1 MAKGSGT
8 KTDRLTSAARKQRG
22 SHWTGQDTVLAL
34 LFDALQPTNRY
45 FVEFGFNTNSYAPGQ
60 NTEKIWHAGW
70 RGLLLDG
77 GHANASINL
86 QQEFIKSTNI
96 VELFRKHGVPLEPD
110 YVSVDMDSADLWVV
124 DAMLGTY
131 KPRVYSVEYNPNYPW
146 RFAYDLP
153 GRGAVGPRVQARPRT
168 LWTQRRGQAVK
179 SRLLRRRLGTSNG
192 PRRKEARLHS
202 CGGRQA
208 VGHVLRAGRCVMALA
223 TRPCASLELV
233 DDVNVSFS
241 PSGNEVKNAFAKGWA
256 VNTHPDYKQMTA
268 EQAVTMIDYEEFLRQ
283 RDTLGRPLTA
293 AVAAGRRAAL
303 QGLFELGS
311 SRHVSLLFRL
321 ACFAKLKGNLF
332 VAGPGGTPKWMTSAA
347 ESAWSYTA

>member
-256 VNTHPDYKQMTA
+256 VNMHPDYKQMTA
-268 EQAVTMIDYEEFLRQ
+268 EQAVTMIDLRLRGVPQ
-283 RDTLGRPLTA
+283 AARHPRPA
-293 AVAAGRRAAL
+293 AHRCRRGGQTRRAARVVRA
-303 QGLFELGS
+303 GLLETRELALPACLLCKTEGQS
-311 SRHVSLLFRL
+311 LRCWARRHAQVDDISR
-321 ACFAKLKGNLF
+321 
-332 VAGPGGTPKWMTSAA
+332 
-347 ESAWSYTA
+347 

>member
-1 MAKGSGT
+1 MAKGPGT

-60 NTEKIWHAGW
+60 NTEKLWQAGW

-146 RFAYDLP
+146 RFAYTYPDAAQWDPEFKPDRVHYGLNGEDKPSNHGCYVGASARAMDLVAKRH
-153 GRGAVGPRVQARPRT
+153 GYTLAAV
-168 LWTQRRGQAVK
+168 VK
-179 SRLLRRRLGTSNG
+179 PSDMFFVR
-192 PRRKEARLHS
+192 
-202 CGGRQA
+202 
-208 VGHVLRAGRCVMALA
+208 
-223 TRPCASLELV
+223 
-233 DDVNVSFS
+233 DDVLWRS
-241 PSGNEVKNAFAKGWA
+241 P
-256 VNTHPDYKQMTA
+256 
-268 EQAVTMIDYEEFLRQ
+268 
-283 RDTLGRPLTA
+283 
-293 AVAAGRRAAL
+293 
-303 QGLFELGS
+303 QGLALRS
-311 SRHVSLLFRL
+311 SS
-321 ACFAKLKGNLF
+321 
-332 VAGPGGTPKWMTSAA
+332 
-347 ESAWSYTA
+347 ESTT